1 MTAREIALEPRGI
14 VLKFRAPVD
23 FRRDAGDAAGPG
35 SEIQETG
42 ARDDGAAQ
50 DEFCTAEPSVYQV
63 LLHEA
68 QTTAATLLRVVNV
81 SANVRLAVLFVGARL
96 YQYVTGPAIVTGQCE
111 VHSGCIVACALTVIT
126 DAFITVCDASACE
139 E

>member
-1 MTAREIALEPRGI
+1 MPV
-14 VLKFRAPVD
+14 VLC
-23 FRRDAGDAAGPG
+23 RDAGDAAGPG
-35 SEIQETG
+35 SEIQETD
-42 ARDDGAAQ
+42 ARKYGAAQ
-50 DEFCTAEPSVYQV
+50 DEFCTAKLSVYQV
-63 LLHEA
+63 LRHEA

-81 SANVRLAVLFVGARL
+81 SANVRLALLFVGARL

-126 DAFITVCDASACE
+126 DAFITGCDASACE